1 MIADLET
8 RVKRRHQELSL
19 KGLQMSFSGVLAEIK
34 QRDRIDSTREND
46 PLKQAD
52 DAIVV
57 DSSTFSFD
65 EQVQYIVKRIKET
78 IAIE

>member
-1 MIADLET
+1 E
-8 RVKRRHQELSL
+8 K
-19 KGLQMSFSGVLAEIK
+19 
-34 QRDRIDSTREND
+34 D

>member
-1 MIADLET
+1 MHT
-8 RVKRRHQELSL
+8 
-19 KGLQMSFSGVLAEIK
+19 EIK
-34 QRDRIDSTREND
+34 QRDRIDSTEKD

-65 EQVQYIVKRIKET
+65 EQVQYIIKDRRIYRNRINCNLIPKSKVDFEV
-78 IAIE
+78 

>member
-8 RVKRRHQELSL
+8 RAKRRHQELSL
-19 KGLQMSFSGVLAEIK
+19 KRLQMSYSEVLAEIK
-34 QRDRIDSTREND
+34 QRDRIDSTREKD